1 MIGETGEDMK
11 NMNVR
16 KTYQENEKKRTEK
29 QGEKINYTA
38 RESQEKGE
46 RRREKRGE
54 EIIDE
59 EKKGKLWTFKENV
72 SGRGHGGGGARG
84 GEGG

>member
-1 MIGETGEDMK
+1 MSGKLIKKTKKEDGEARRENK
-11 NMNVR
+11 LYR
-16 KTYQENEKKRTEK
+16 K
-29 QGEKINYTA
+29 
-38 RESQEKGE
+38 RESGKRRKEKG
-46 RRREKRGE
+46 KRGE